1 MTGDV
6 AGAGGAAKDLS
17 AWMGNCTNDSA
28 CTLRSSRATVL
39 GELASEDARTQQR
52 SMLALIPLASAT
64 DAIDAWGSRA
74 NATTRALNSSECL
87 RQLRLCG
94 LPVAGKVGVVY
105 MCPSKV
111 CGHKHPRSA
120 TPVQGEIAGRIRCA
134 YTQPKHNALLSFR
147 FGSTQTAFV
156 PSLRSYPYVP

>member
-1 MTGDV
+1 M
-6 AGAGGAAKDLS
+6 
-17 AWMGNCTNDSA
+17 
-28 CTLRSSRATVL
+28 L
-39 GELASEDARTQQR
+39 GELAHEAARTQQR
-52 SMLALIPLASAT
+52 SMFALIPLASAT

-94 LPVAGKVGVVY
+94 LPVVGEVGVVY

-120 TPVQGEIAGRIRCA
+120 TPVQGEIAGRIPINGERFVFIVTYSVGEVFRLKLKRPRLKFQIACSVSMV
-134 YTQPKHNALLSFR
+134 KHQIPVHPLCH
-147 FGSTQTAFV
+147 GC
-156 PSLRSYPYVP
+156 

>member
-1 MTGDV
+1 M
-6 AGAGGAAKDLS
+6 
-17 AWMGNCTNDSA
+17 
-28 CTLRSSRATVL
+28 
-39 GELASEDARTQQR
+39 GELAEDDARTQQR
-52 SMLALIPLASAT
+52 SMFALIPLASAT

-94 LPVAGKVGVVY
+94 LPVVGEVGVVY

-120 TPVQGEIAGRIRCA
+120 TPVQGEIAGRIQTTWA
-134 YTQPKHNALLSFR
+134 TDGLEMGYGWATNKNGPPK
-147 FGSTQTAFV
+147 
-156 PSLRSYPYVP
+156 